1 MVKFPQSYGSQKVM
15 HSIPEDISRI
25 LTHCKWKLDS
35 NSAWLVLAKNR
46 HAILSFS
53 DNANEGGGL
62 VPEFTP
68 AEIAL
73 SINGRV
79 YRHPSLS
86 RSLIGVPYKFMKSG
100 VIHSSAK
107 DLILQTTNSL
117 NCFASTI
124 SEDLLESIVDCKP
137 DQELFLL
144 SRSRLDSALEI
155 KRLISNQPSSGVKFL
170 DKKQICGITSSDQ
183 ELFQEVDQ
191 YFRINVNRTLDI
203 RPISEFANRHK
214 FSLVNLTN
222 CEVLNTRCEIES
234 PAIETRRGRFP
245 WYSPELLSFICDL
258 QLKKPATINNSDL
271 TDEVKIVWVDNEGAF
286 FTIFIGFTVQDNVFT
301 LDIEHNFKPISSA
314 RYPHVDNLVKDIN
327 YFIMKWS

>member
-1 MVKFPQSYGSQKVM
+1 MMKFPQSYGSQKVM

-25 LTHCKWKLDS
+25 LTHCEWKLDN
-35 NSAWLVLAKNR
+35 NSAWLVLSKNR

-53 DNANEGGGL
+53 DNANEGGSL

-73 SINGRV
+73 SINGRT

-86 RSLIGVPYKFMKSG
+86 RSLIGAPYKFMKSG
-100 VIHSSAK
+100 VIHSSAE
-107 DLILQTTNSL
+107 DIIFQTTNYL
-117 NCFASTI
+117 NRFAPTI

-144 SRSRLDSALEI
+144 SRSKLDSVLEV
-155 KRLISNQPSSGVKFL
+155 KNLISNPPSSGVKFL
-170 DKKQICGITSSDQ
+170 DKKQICGIKNLGQ

-191 YFRINVNRTLDI
+191 YFRLNVNRTLDI
-203 RPISEFANRHK
+203 RPISEFANKHK

-222 CEVLNTRCEIES
+222 CEILNTGCEIES

-258 QLKKPATINNSDL
+258 QLKRPATINNSDL
-271 TDEVKIVWVDNEGAF
+271 TDEIKIIWLDNEGAF
-286 FTIFIGFTVQDNVFT
+286 FTIFIGFATQDNVFT
-301 LDIEHNFKPISSA
+301 LDIEHNFKSIFNA

-327 YFIMKWS
+327 YFIMEWS

>member
-35 NSAWLVLAKNR
+35 NSAWLGLAKNR
-46 HAILSFS
+46 YAILSFS
-53 DNANEGGGL
+53 DNANESGSQ

-73 SINGRV
+73 SINGRI
-79 YRHPSLS
+79 YRHPSLN
-86 RSLIGVPYKFMKSG
+86 RSLIGVPYKFKESG
-100 VIHSSAK
+100 VIHPSAK
-107 DLILQTTNSL
+107 DIIFQTTNYL
-117 NCFASTI
+117 NRFATTI

-144 SRSRLDSALEI
+144 SRSKLDSVLEI
-155 KRLISNQPSSGVKFL
+155 KNLISKPPSSGVKFL
-170 DKKQICGITSSDQ
+170 DKEQNYKVTSSDQ

-203 RPISEFANRHK
+203 RPISEFANKHK

-222 CEVLNTRCEIES
+222 CEILNTGCETEP

-271 TDEVKIVWVDNEGAF
+271 TDEIKIVWLDNKGAF
-286 FTIFIGFTVQDNVFT
+286 FTIFIGFIIQDNVFT